1 MDDLVDTSDKRGS
14 RDNPA
19 TQEREAEAS
28 ALSKMLTNETIAL
41 GLSVHDWQQAVR
53 EAGSLLVKA
62 GGVEPRYVEAM
73 IQMVQEIGPYIVIA
87 PGVALPHARP
97 EDGVKEACMSLMT
110 LDPPVNFGNEYNDP
124 VELVVAFG
132 TTDNKAHIEALAA
145 LARLLGDANTLE
157 SLKRA
162 SSPAEILKLIDSKE
176 QVSDPSIASERV
188 S

>member
-1 MDDLVDTSDKRGS
+1 MDDLVDTSDKRRS
-14 RDNPA
+14 RDNPG
-19 TQEREAEAS
+19 TQEQEAELS
-28 ALSKMLTNETIAL
+28 ALLKVLTKETIAL
-41 GLSVHDWQQAVR
+41 GLNVRDWQEAVR

-97 EDGVKEACMSLMT
+97 EDGVKRACMSLMT

-132 TTDNKAHIEALAA
+132 TTDNKAHIAA
-145 LARLLGDANTLE
+145 LAELAKLLGDANTLE

-162 SSPAEILKLIDSKE
+162 SSPAEILKLIDSKNK
-176 QVSDPSIASERV
+176 
-188 S
+188 

>member
-1 MDDLVDTSDKRGS
+1 MDDPLGTSDKRRSG
-14 RDNPA
+14 DNPA

-41 GLSVHDWQQAVR
+41 GLRVHDWQQAVR

-62 GGVEPRYVEAM
+62 GGAEWRYIEAM
-73 IQMVQEIGPYIVIA
+73 VQMVEEMGPYIVIA

-97 EDGVKEACMSLMT
+97 EDGVKKACMSLIT
-110 LDPPVNFGNEYNDP
+110 LEPPVEFGNEYNDP

-132 TTDNKAHIEALAA
+132 TTDNEAHIEALAA
-145 LARLLGDANTLE
+145 LARLLGDSSILE

-162 SSPAEILKLIDSKE
+162 SSPGEILKLIDNKE
-176 QVSDPSIASERV
+176 
-188 S
+188 